1 MERKQVQE
9 MQAKLAAH
17 RLQQQNTKQDHPS
30 TSYAKEIDPAG
41 QPFPDQAP
49 AKPAFERAHDN
60 RQEEQAKENTQTED
74 QISKPNAP
82 SLNMEPPGMRKSANQ
97 PQVSDD
103 QQRVLD
109 TAKSY
114 EDRQSQQDHGKMND
128 GKDMD

>member
-17 RLQQQNTKQDHPS
+17 RLEQQNTKQDHPS

-41 QPFPDQAP
+41 QPFPDQEP

-60 RQEEQAKENTQTED
+60 RQEEPAKENAQTQD
-74 QISKPNAP
+74 QATKTNAP
-82 SLNMEPPGMRKSANQ
+82 SLNMEPPGMHKSPSQ
-97 PQVSDD
+97 PQLSD
-103 QQRVLD
+103 QQQHYLD
-109 TAKSY
+109 LRDAAKA
-114 EDRQSQQDHGKMND
+114 RQEQQDHGKMND